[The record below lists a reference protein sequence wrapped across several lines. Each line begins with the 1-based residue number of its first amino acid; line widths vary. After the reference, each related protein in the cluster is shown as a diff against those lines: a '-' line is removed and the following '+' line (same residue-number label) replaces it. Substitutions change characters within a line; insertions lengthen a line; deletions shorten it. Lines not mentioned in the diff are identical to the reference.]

1 MIATRYNLPLLK
13 DHLGGICAI
22 DTGWLLATLERAAV
36 KAGFVEWWLADYVTS
51 SVCCYLGSFYAKN
64 VVGLGRLQEVIKRAL
79 EDIGYEEIA
88 RCFQAE
94 SPACTIS
101 LLECARSIAVLD
113 SDEFYRVLAARI
125 DDLNLTGL
133 PSFHFHDLR
142 ACVLY
147 FDEAVERKGDFKSA
161 DIVCFVRHR
170 FSTLDWGR
178 EVICTIS

>member
-1 MIATRYNLPLLK
+1 MIATRNNLPLLK

-22 DTGWLLATLERAAV
+22 DTGWLLATLERAAI
-36 KAGFVEWWLADYVTS
+36 KAGFVEWWLADHITS
-51 SVCCYLGSFYAKN
+51 SVCSYLGSFYAKN
-64 VVGLGRLQEVIKRAL
+64 VVGLSRLQEVIKQAL

-113 SDEFYRVLAARI
+113 SDEFYKVLALRI
-125 DDLNLTGL
+125 DELNDTKR

-147 FDEAVERKGDFKSA
+147 FDEAVESQSELKST
-161 DIVCFVRHR
+161 DIVCFVRNR
-170 FSTLDWGR
+170 FGALDWGR